1 MNEMVPV
8 INARAGGCQEASHLS
23 SSYYIPCNAPARK
36 VVLADGKET
45 PMCNACAHH
54 SEKNR
59 AMKICREYGT
69 IDGEIL
75 LPDAIGHN
83 SPPDPIDEATAPF
96 GDDIAE
102 AEGWLDGSPVENEA
116 QMKAVDKLLKSVKA
130 AKKAVTDAEESAA
143 KPIYDAWKAEKAK
156 FAPTITDLDRIA
168 KGLVAITDSFKRK
181 LAAEKAEATRL
192 AQAAAWEATRKA
204 QEAARLADAANI
216 EQQREAA
223 AAMDAAKEAQRV
235 AMAASKDTVKGL
247 RTVTHH
253 AIDDHKT
260 LLNAIAKD
268 HRDDVTAFIE
278 AWAQKNHKQFP
289 NTAGLRVW
297 TTKEAF

>member
-1 MNEMVPV
+1 M
-8 INARAGGCQEASHLS
+8 
-23 SSYYIPCNAPARK
+23 NAPTR
-36 VVLADGKET
+36 L
-45 PMCNACAHH
+45 
-54 SEKNR
+54 
-59 AMKICREYGT
+59 
-69 IDGEIL
+69 
-75 LPDAIGHN
+75 HN
-83 SPPDPIDEATAPF
+83 SPPDAIDEINARYEAPQ
-96 GDDIAE
+96 IEVENWA
-102 AEGWLDGSPVENEA
+102 DGAVVENEA
-116 QMKAVDKLLKSVKA
+116 QMNDVDRLRKEARDWRIELEAGQKSA
-130 AKKAVTDAEESAA
+130 TAHL
-143 KPIYDAWKAEKAK
+143 YDAYKSELDRWK
-156 FAPTITDLDRIA
+156 PTITDAKRIEGCYVA
-168 KGLVAITDSFKRK
+168 LVDSFKRK
-181 LAAEKAEATRL
+181 LAAEKAEATRK

-223 AAMDAAKEAQRV
+223 AAIDAAKEAQRV

-253 AIDDHKT
+253 AVDDHKT